1 MYVFIAITWD
11 ITTAHLLEFIRICTI
26 LLAVFHTN
34 IIKTCKLTLHVK
46 MHGSGEIFHQHDNI
60 HSVCDRQRHIGV
72 LQRYLLEKRN
82 MQALLKMGK
91 TSSLPRLPIHP
102 ALTP

>member
-1 MYVFIAITWD
+1 MTTLIQFIY
-11 ITTAHLLEFIRICTI
+11 R
-26 LLAVFHTN
+26 
-34 IIKTCKLTLHVK
+34 K
-46 MHGSGEIFHQHDNI
+46 
-60 HSVCDRQRHIGV
+60 RHIGV
-72 LQRYLLEKRN
+72 LERHLLEKRN